1 MSSPD
6 ICSRIERRLSHY
18 LLLHPLNLR
27 HIVVQNLLLAATIPF
42 DGYARPILF
51 NDGALIGWI
60 VLPAN
65 AVERL
70 EKSGLVAGHLPDF
83 RVTTRSTRFIS
94 WWAVK
99 LSWPS
104 SHFMV
109 TYLIFIA
116 VTVPQSDLSPL
127 KQTRAPTFSCLDCV
141 GVIYRT
147 PFIQTAPTSSRQT
160 AKLLASAGE
169 DSRCLR

>member
-1 MSSPD
+1 MGTLKM
-6 ICSRIERRLSHY
+6 R
-18 LLLHPLNLR
+18 LLHNPRHRFKSVLIDHARFRLRAAAGLSAFLASCLAARLPLIGNTPPSHQFLR
-27 HIVVQNLLLAATIPF
+27 HTLNSRHVVVKNGLLAATIPF

-51 NDGALIGWI
+51 NDGALIGLI

-70 EKSGLVAGHLPDF
+70 EKSGLVAGHLADF

-104 SHFMV
+104 SHFML
-109 TYLIFIA
+109 TY
-116 VTVPQSDLSPL
+116 
-127 KQTRAPTFSCLDCV
+127 R
-141 GVIYRT
+141 
-147 PFIQTAPTSSRQT
+147 
-160 AKLLASAGE
+160 
-169 DSRCLR
+169 